1 MPYVSSG
8 RSKRSFPI
16 TIVLYCIGSSAVQ
29 TDNTMMFKNSKAIIG
44 FITSRAVNVMRLN
57 LDALRII
64 CFIRDVLVN
73 SALNVSDHPTANNQG
88 GAMQAM
94 SDPIWWTSE
103 NSNVRGIIEVPISK
117 VPEEII

>member
-73 SALNVSDHPTANNQG
+73 NALKVSENPTANSQG
-88 GAMQAM
+88 NAMQVISSAPM
-94 SDPIWWTSE
+94 ESGMME
-103 NSNVRGIIEVPISK
+103 APISR
-117 VPEEII
+117 VPAEIIYRNIG